1 MFHCYDLFISYSRR
15 DKRQVMKIVNLL
27 KDKGYSIWIDES
39 GIETGEQF
47 KKVIVSAIEECK
59 VLVFFSSKHS
69 NVSPW
74 TAKEIGVANSKGKP
88 ILPVKLDETEY
99 NKEVLFD
106 LVNLDYCDL
115 TRRTQRNEQ
124 IESLLKSLIKLIGT
138 VDYTKVS
145 NSITSRHKCYRYLS
159 LAVVAMTCII
169 AATFVYLKLSRVP
182 DITIIP
188 QRGAVLDEYGRKL
201 AYTQELF
208 DVYIDKSV
216 LLGIDDKRLKDFAG
230 QVAETINDDRNAYQY
245 YSCLLDDNSRYLDV
259 VKNASD
265 SLVNALA
272 SLPVLMDKQYSKAL
286 ICQSSGERIYPYGN
300 LFSEVVGVYPCDS
313 SKQSGIEYNLN
324 NILSGV
330 VGKTHKVRKFSLGLD
345 RTISPKDGLYIR
357 TTINVEF
364 QQLVDSL
371 LAYHINQNEIIESA
385 SVMIL
390 ESSSGAIRAMVSR
403 DTHNSNATT
412 NFEHLFSSEP
422 GSTFQTITLSALLE
436 EKGVR
441 LNESLP
447 TNHGRISEYPRIPL
461 DAYVQNYERKHQV
474 SNMSILE
481 GFAFS
486 SNYVL
491 RRLILDHYEGHPDDF
506 IETLHKYKMNYPIKL
521 GIEPSG
527 KSARIIIP
535 NPNDTSWHDEDLLNL
550 AIGYNVLI
558 PGINVL
564 TFYNAIANN
573 GKRIEP
579 YLIEA
584 YEDNG
589 NVVKRATASSVEEP
603 IISIEVVDSLKYA
616 LSMANRIGTGQRLK
630 KTSIA
635 GKTGTTRLILTD
647 IERGGSMNP
656 YSDINGRHKYMATYI
671 GFFPV
676 DSPRYTIY
684 ASFRTSLTDEASYGG
699 NLPVTI
705 IGAIAEEI
713 CAWNPSLEESY
724 K

>member
-124 IESLLKSLIKLIGT
+124 IDSLLKSLSKLIGT
-138 VDYTKVS
+138 SDSLLVS
-145 NSITSRHKCYRYLS
+145 NPISPRNKYLS
-159 LAVVAMTCII
+159 LAMVAIICVI
-169 AATFVYLKLSRVP
+169 AATFVYLKLSQVP

-188 QRGAVLDEYGRKL
+188 QRGAILDEYGRKL
-201 AYTQELF
+201 AYTQEIV
-208 DVYIDKSV
+208 DVYLDKSV
-216 LLGIDDKRLKDFAG
+216 LLGIEDKRLKDFSG
-230 QVAETINDDRNAYQY
+230 QVAETVNDGRNAYQY
-245 YSCLLDDNSRYLDV
+245 YSCLIDDNSRYLDV
-259 VKNASD
+259 AKNASD
-265 SLVNALA
+265 LLVNALA

-286 ICQSSGERIYPYGN
+286 ICQPSGERIYPYGN
-300 LFSEVVGVYPCDS
+300 LFSDVVGVYPCDS
-313 SKQSGIEYNLN
+313 SKQSGIEYNMN
-324 NILSGV
+324 STLSGV
-330 VGKTHKVRKFSLGLD
+330 LGKTHKTRKFSFGLD
-345 RTISPKDGLYIR
+345 RTIPPKAGLNIR

-371 LAYHINQNEIIESA
+371 LASHINQNEIIESA
-385 SVMIL
+385 SVMIM

-403 DTHNSNATT
+403 DAHNSNATT

-436 EKGVR
+436 DKGVL

-447 TNHGRISEYPRIPL
+447 TNHGRISEYPRIPQ
-461 DAYVQNYERKHQV
+461 DAYVQNFERKYQT
-474 SNMSILE
+474 SNISVLE
-481 GFAFS
+481 GFTMS
-486 SNYVL
+486 SNYVF
-491 RRLILDHYEGHPDDF
+491 RRLILDHYEGHPDDL
-506 IETLHKYKMNYPIKL
+506 IETLHRYKIDHPVKL
-521 GIEPSG
+521 GIEPAD
-527 KSARIIIP
+527 KSVRIIIP
-535 NPNDTSWHDEDLLNL
+535 DPNQKSWRDEDLLSL

-558 PGINVL
+558 PGINIL

-579 YLIEA
+579 NLIEA

-589 NVVKRATASSVEEP
+589 NIVKRATASSYEEP
-603 IISIEVVDSLKYA
+603 IISIEAVDSLKHA
-616 LSMANRIGTGQRLK
+616 LSMVNRIGTGQRLK

-635 GKTGTTRLILTD
+635 GKTSTTRLILTD

-656 YSDINGRHKYMATYI
+656 YSDINGRHKNMATYI

-684 ASFRTSLTDEASYGG
+684 ASFRTSLTDETSYGG
-699 NLPVTI
+699 NLPATI
-705 IGAIAEEI
+705 TGAIAEEI